1 MAGSGIVE
9 VYSKRAA
16 KYDITANLYYLIGVR
31 VDGYRKRT
39 VEALKLQPG
48 QRVLDLACGTGANF
62 PWLEQAVG
70 PRGQIFGL
78 DFTPDM
84 LSEAR
89 KGTEK
94 NGWANVGLVQDDAA
108 HFNFP
113 APLDGVICTYA
124 ISLIPNFADV
134 IQKAATALKYGGRNG
149 NSGCPPHKRHKS
161 LSKCRC
167 RFPHEAVWQQRG
179 GPSAQAMGRDAKVP
193 FERTIYR
200 TLPWIPLYARSA
212 RSLIERRPNEVRFGI
227 MVRDN
232 MSRISGMDHGHSSDS
247 VPKEH

>member
-1 MAGSGIVE
+1 MPPTSRKETRRLEQKYAVTESEKTMAGSGIVE

-70 PRGQIFGL
+70 PRGQILGL

-134 IQKAATALKYGGRNG
+134 IQKAATALKYGGRMAILDVRHT
-149 NSGCPPHKRHKS
+149 SGTSHF
-161 LSKCRC
+161 LN
-167 RFPHEAVWQQRG
+167 AV
-179 GPSAQAMGRDAKVP
+179 ADFLTKP
-193 FERTIYR
+193 FGSSEEVLR
-200 TLPWIPLYARSA
+200 
-212 RSLIERRPNEVRFGI
+212 RRPWEE
-227 MVRDN
+227 M
-232 MSRISGMDHGHSSDS
+232 
-247 VPKEH
+247 PKYLSNVQFTELYLGFLYIAVGTKLDRAKAQ